1 MIFDLGVGFLLAALA
16 GLPVLEGARLFLAG
30 SFFRGLTVFDAVL
43 VLAVDLVARDGFLF
57 FAVVLVVGLF
67 VVALFFL
74 AAGFVFLFVFG
85 STEMSLSMETS
96 CAALL

>member
-1 MIFDLGVGFLLAALA
+1 LAALA

-30 SFFRGLTVFDAVL
+30 FFFRGLTVFDAVL

-57 FAVVLVVGLF
+57 CAAVLAVVFF

-74 AAGFVFLFVFG
+74 AAGFVFLLVFD
-85 STEMSLSMETS
+85 SPEMSLSMETS

>member
-1 MIFDLGVGFLLAALA
+1 LAALA
-16 GLPVLEGARLFLAG
+16 GLPALEGARLFLAG

-57 FAVVLVVGLF
+57 FAVVLVDGLF
-67 VVALFFL
+67 VGALFFL

-85 STEMSLSMETS
+85 SIEMSLSMETS
-96 CAALL
+96 CTALL